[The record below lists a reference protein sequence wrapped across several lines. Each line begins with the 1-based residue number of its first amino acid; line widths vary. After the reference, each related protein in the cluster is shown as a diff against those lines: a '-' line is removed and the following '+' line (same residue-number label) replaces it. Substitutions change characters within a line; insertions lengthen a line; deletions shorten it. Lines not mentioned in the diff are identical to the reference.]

1 MFCILVVFLWQSYW
15 GNLHRY
21 IALVV
26 FFCDDIG
33 AEQSCAPRRS
43 RALWWLPTFGGD
55 TDKGS
60 SQWHLCMIKIKIK
73 KEIIYCWLAYTA
85 VENNS
90 SSNHLSRFLSSP
102 MCKQLWNMLKTP
114 NSHKLWYLQEEKDK
128 QILSARTKN
137 AEFLKTGGNNLQSQ
151 HLAASS
157 SLYANI
163 FKFSRH
169 IPAVCYI
176 LVLKIENSAGF
187 WFDFLRKLH
196 VRNRHI

>member
-1 MFCILVVFLWQSYW
+1 MASM
-15 GNLHRY
+15 H
-21 IALVV
+21 
-26 FFCDDIG
+26 
-33 AEQSCAPRRS
+33 
-43 RALWWLPTFGGD
+43 
-55 TDKGS
+55 DKG
-60 SQWHLCMIKIKIK
+60 KDKDK
-73 KEIIYCWLAYTA
+73 DKEVISCWLAYIA
-85 VENNS
+85 VTLLQTICQDFWAVQCA
-90 SSNHLSRFLSSP
+90 SNYEICQNP
-102 MCKQLWNMLKTP
+102 Q

-128 QILSARTKN
+128 QVLSARTKN

-169 IPAVCYI
+169 IPDVCYI

-187 WFDFLRKLH
+187 WFDFLWKLH